1 MVLGSSPVAVTIH
14 VRFCIR
20 IDISISIRP
29 IITKLNHI
37 SIPSVYT
44 HQIWQVDNLPWRAPV
59 YKVTL
64 LFNHV
69 ILQDHLTW
77 KASIYKVTWP
87 FDHVVLQ
94 DHLTWQIKL
103 LCLHCQSAMV
113 TKICTMVAYLVY
125 LYRLLPIK
133 SYEPL
138 IMWSCKVMWN
148 TKTSIFEPVEYLW
161 SPNLAGW

>member
-37 SIPSVYT
+37 IFIPSVYT
-44 HQIWQVDNLPWRAPV
+44 HQTWQVGNLPWRAPV
-59 YKVTL
+59 YKVTW

-69 ILQDHLTW
+69 VLQDHLTW

-103 LCLHCQSAMV
+103 LCLHCQSAYGDQNLHDGNLPCWASAHKV
-113 TKICTMVAYLVY
+113 TW
-125 LYRLLPIK
+125 P
-133 SYEPL
+133 SDDL
-138 IMWSCKVMWN
+138 IH
-148 TKTSIFEPVEYLW
+148 
-161 SPNLAGW
+161 